1 MSAALD
7 GRHAFVTGGAGGIGF
22 ATARVLEEHGA
33 RVTLFGRSA
42 ERLEVGVAGLSRA
55 SRGQWR
61 AGDIADEDAVKSA
74 VASAAAA
81 FGPITI
87 LVNSAGVAESAPL
100 SKTST
105 AMWERHVAVNLTGP
119 FFASKAVER
128 GMRDARFGRIVTIA
142 STAGLRG
149 GRYLTAYSAS
159 KHGAIGLTRSLAL
172 ELALTGITVNAIC
185 PGYVDTPMTD
195 AAIANIS
202 VKTGMDAG
210 TARAKLVDTNPQG
223 RLIRPDEVA
232 NAVLWL
238 CMPGAESVTGQTIVL
253 SGGEVTG

>member
-7 GRHAFVTGGAGGIGF
+7 GRHALITGGAGGIGL
-22 ATARVLEEHGA
+22 ATARLLAEHGA

-42 ERLEVGVAGLSRA
+42 ERLEAAAAGLDRA
-55 SRGQWR
+55 RRAQWR
-61 AGDIADEDAVKSA
+61 AGDVANEQAVKSA

-100 SKTST
+100 SKTGT
-105 AMWERHVAVNLTGP
+105 AMWERHIAVNLSGP
-119 FFASKAVER
+119 FLASKAVEQ
-128 GMRDARFGRIVTIA
+128 GMRDARWGRIVTIA

-149 GRYLTAYSAS
+149 GRYLAAYSAS

-195 AAIANIS
+195 AAVANIS
-202 VKTGMDAG
+202 AKTGMDAG
-210 TARAKLVDTNPQG
+210 AARAKLVETNPQG